1 MICKITDME
10 LFKILKNKKFIAAV
24 ILLLLLNCAFFY
36 ITQQKNLKEFDI
48 NIDAYSRV
56 FSENSYIFS
65 EDNAKETVI
74 EKNNEIQIIKSFADA
89 EKLKAENAEEY
100 EYYAQEEAALI
111 TEYPSLYRE
120 YKEGKY
126 LDEELSALTD
136 FYSHFAYQVEYQ
148 NDYQSYIDSIAENS
162 RELTSKKLFSDKTSF
177 SYKSI
182 QKTAHDFSKNRDL
195 QLKLVNDLPVSA
207 VLNYNIRDFVLI
219 LLCVFIV
226 IIFTAEKNV
235 NILINT
241 CRNGR
246 MMLKIKQLPVLLL
259 FSFLISSLV
268 YISEILIAL
277 KIYNAPLDF
286 SAPIQSADMF
296 SDCVLYI
303 SFLQL
308 IAVNIIF
315 KAVIAVMTASL
326 MWLLISLSSNII
338 LDCGIAGAVAAAELL
353 LYKNISEQSSL
364 SFLKT
369 FNIFSL
375 FDYSSITEYSLI
387 SVFSVP
393 VRAEKIIWVIVLF
406 ITVCVAVL
414 VIISSKR
421 NYPVKTPSNVF
432 AFLQRILKYLN
443 TVYLK
448 IQSAVYAGRY
458 ETFKLM
464 HIGKGILVVAV
475 FFLIIGFSFN
485 TNTLVFSPEETFLND
500 YYEEYGGKLSS
511 AVYDSID
518 KMQSES
524 QAVEK
529 EFNAKSKQFADGEIS
544 FEEYEL
550 ALAKN
555 DAYDTQRKA
564 VEVLREQV
572 GRIEVLKEKEI
583 EPVLI
588 NEAGYNSLFS
598 PLSNQS
604 ELLLLLC
611 AVIIIFSSAF
621 SIEKSS
627 NMLSLNHCAKNG
639 RQNLYLKKI
648 LCVIPKTFALTLISY
663 LSMILQINYFYKIE
677 YLSADIHN
685 LQILQNVDIEVS
697 ILEYLIINFL
707 FEFLFVTAAAFITV
721 SLSSFMPQMA
731 VIIISA
737 GLFVLPG
744 ALNMADIDF
753 AKEVS
758 ASFLFNFN
766 SFVLDKGLNA
776 YSFAVHF
783 ILIIVCAAML
793 YMSNRK
799 WCLTKDR

>member
-1 MICKITDME
+1 ME

-48 NIDAYSRV
+48 NIDTYSRV

-65 EDNAKETVI
+65 KDNAKETVI

-111 TEYPSLYRE
+111 TEYSSLYRE

-136 FYSHFAYQVEYQ
+136 FYSHFAYQAEYQ

-182 QKTAHDFSKNRDL
+182 QKTAQDFSKNRDL

-207 VLNYNIRDFVLI
+207 VLNYNIGDFVLI

-296 SDCVLYI
+296 SDCVLHI
-303 SFLQL
+303 SILQL
-308 IAVNIIF
+308 IVANIIF

-338 LDCGIAGAVAAAELL
+338 LDCGIAGAIAAAELL
-353 LYKNISEQSSL
+353 LYKNISEQSSF
-364 SFLKT
+364 SFLKI

-375 FDYSSITEYSLI
+375 FDYRSITEYSLI

-406 ITVCVAVL
+406 ISVCVAVL

-421 NYPVKTPSNVF
+421 NYSVKTPSNVF

-500 YYEEYGGKLSS
+500 YYEEYGGELSS

-529 EFNAKSKQFADGEIS
+529 EFNVKSKQFADGKIS

-572 GRIEVLKEKEI
+572 GRIEVLKEKGI

-621 SIEKSS
+621 SIEKAS

-648 LCVIPKTFALTLISY
+648 LCVIPKTFTLTLISY
-663 LSMILQINYFYKIE
+663 LYMILQINYFYKIE

-744 ALNMADIDF
+744 ALNMADINF

-793 YMSNRK
+793 YMSNRR

>member
-1 MICKITDME
+1 ME

-126 LDEELSALTD
+126 LDVELSALTD
-136 FYSHFAYQVEYQ
+136 FYSHFAYQAEYQ

-182 QKTAHDFSKNRDL
+182 QKTAQDFSKNKDL

-207 VLNYNIRDFVLI
+207 VLNYNIGDFVLI

-259 FSFLISSLV
+259 FSLLISSLV

-296 SDCVLYI
+296 SDCVLHI
-303 SFLQL
+303 SILQL
-308 IAVNIIF
+308 IVANIIF
-315 KAVIAVMTASL
+315 KAAIAVMTASL
-326 MWLLISLSSNII
+326 MWLLISLNSNII
-338 LDCGIAGAVAAAELL
+338 LDCGIAGAIAAAELL
-353 LYKNISEQSSL
+353 LYKNISEQSSF

-406 ITVCVAVL
+406 ITVCVTVL

-432 AFLQRILKYLN
+432 AFLQRILQYLN

-511 AVYDSID
+511 TVYDSID

-529 EFNAKSKQFADGEIS
+529 EFNVKSKQFADGEIS

-572 GRIEVLKEKEI
+572 GRIEVLKEKGI

-621 SIEKSS
+621 SIEKAS

-737 GLFVLPG
+737 GLSVLPG
-744 ALNMADIDF
+744 ALNMADINF

-758 ASFLFNFN
+758 ASFMFNFN

-793 YMSNRK
+793 YMSNRR

>member
-1 MICKITDME
+1 ME

-65 EDNAKETVI
+65 EDSAKETVI

-136 FYSHFAYQVEYQ
+136 FYSHFAYQAEYQ

-182 QKTAHDFSKNRDL
+182 KKTAQDFSKNRDL

-207 VLNYNIRDFVLI
+207 VLNYNIGDFVLI

-296 SDCVLYI
+296 SDCVLHI
-303 SFLQL
+303 SILQL
-308 IAVNIIF
+308 IVANIIF

-338 LDCGIAGAVAAAELL
+338 LDCGIAGAIAAAELL
-353 LYKNISEQSSL
+353 LYKNISEQSSF
-364 SFLKT
+364 SFLKI

-375 FDYSSITEYSLI
+375 FDYRSITEYSLI

-406 ITVCVAVL
+406 ISVCVAVL

-421 NYPVKTPSNVF
+421 NYSVKTPSNVF

-500 YYEEYGGKLSS
+500 YYEEYGGELSS

-529 EFNAKSKQFADGEIS
+529 EFNVKSKQFADGKIS

-572 GRIEVLKEKEI
+572 GRIEVLKEKGI

-621 SIEKSS
+621 SIEKAS

-648 LCVIPKTFALTLISY
+648 LCVIPKTFTLTLISY
-663 LSMILQINYFYKIE
+663 LYMILQINYFYKIE

-744 ALNMADIDF
+744 ALNMADINF

-776 YSFAVHF
+776 YSFAVRF

-793 YMSNRK
+793 YMSNRR

>member
-1 MICKITDME
+1 ME

-136 FYSHFAYQVEYQ
+136 FYSHFAYQAEYQ
-148 NDYQSYIDSIAENS
+148 NDYHSYIDSIAENS

-182 QKTAHDFSKNRDL
+182 KKTAQDFSKNRDL

-207 VLNYNIRDFVLI
+207 VLNYNIGDFVLI

-259 FSFLISSLV
+259 FSLFISSLV

-296 SDCVLYI
+296 SDCVLHI
-303 SFLQL
+303 SILQL
-308 IAVNIIF
+308 IVANIIF
-315 KAVIAVMTASL
+315 KAVIAVMTAFL

-353 LYKNISEQSSL
+353 LYKNISEQSSF

-448 IQSAVYAGRY
+448 IQNAVYAGRY

-485 TNTLVFSPEETFLND
+485 TNTLVFSSEETFLND
-500 YYEEYGGKLSS
+500 YYEEYGGELSS

-572 GRIEVLKEKEI
+572 GRIEVLKEKGI

-621 SIEKSS
+621 SIEKAS

-648 LCVIPKTFALTLISY
+648 LCVIPKTSALTLISY

-758 ASFLFNFN
+758 VSFLFNFN
-766 SFVLDKGLNA
+766 SFVLDKGLSA

-793 YMSNRK
+793 YMSNRR

>member
-1 MICKITDME
+1 ME

-65 EDNAKETVI
+65 EDSAKETVI

-136 FYSHFAYQVEYQ
+136 FYSHFAYQAEYQ

-207 VLNYNIRDFVLI
+207 VLNYNIGDFVLI

-259 FSFLISSLV
+259 LSFLISSLV

-296 SDCVLYI
+296 SDCVLHI
-303 SFLQL
+303 SILQL
-308 IAVNIIF
+308 IVANIIF

-338 LDCGIAGAVAAAELL
+338 LDCGIAGAIAAAELL
-353 LYKNISEQSSL
+353 LYKNISEQSSF
-364 SFLKT
+364 SFLKI

-375 FDYSSITEYSLI
+375 FDYRSITEYSLI

-406 ITVCVAVL
+406 ISVCVAVL
-414 VIISSKR
+414 VINSSKR

-432 AFLQRILKYLN
+432 SFLQRILKYLN

-448 IQSAVYAGRY
+448 IQSTVYAGRY

-500 YYEEYGGKLSS
+500 YYEEYGGELSS

-529 EFNAKSKQFADGEIS
+529 EFNVKSKQFADGEIS

-572 GRIEVLKEKEI
+572 GRIEVLKEKGI

-621 SIEKSS
+621 SIEKAS

-744 ALNMADIDF
+744 ALNMADINF

>member
-1 MICKITDME
+1 ME

-36 ITQQKNLKEFDI
+36 ITQQKILKEFDI

-74 EKNNEIQIIKSFADA
+74 EKNNEIQIIKSFSDA

-136 FYSHFAYQVEYQ
+136 FYSHFAYQAEYQ

-182 QKTAHDFSKNRDL
+182 QKTAQDFSKNRDL

-207 VLNYNIRDFVLI
+207 VLNYNIGDFVLI

-226 IIFTAEKNV
+226 IIFKAEKNV

-296 SDCVLYI
+296 SDCVLHI
-303 SFLQL
+303 SILQL
-308 IAVNIIF
+308 IVANIIF

-338 LDCGIAGAVAAAELL
+338 LDCGIAGAIAAAELL
-353 LYKNISEQSSL
+353 LYKNISEQSSF

-393 VRAEKIIWVIVLF
+393 VRAEKIIWIIVLF

-414 VIISSKR
+414 VIISAKR

-500 YYEEYGGKLSS
+500 YYEEYGDELSS

-572 GRIEVLKEKEI
+572 GRIEVLKEKGI

-621 SIEKSS
+621 SIEKAS

-639 RQNLYLKKI
+639 RQNLYFKKI

-793 YMSNRK
+793 YMSNRR

>member
-1 MICKITDME
+1 ME

-56 FSENSYIFS
+56 FSENSYIFF

-74 EKNNEIQIIKSFADA
+74 EKNNEIQIIKSFSDA

-111 TEYPSLYRE
+111 TEYPSLYGE

-136 FYSHFAYQVEYQ
+136 FYSHFAYQAEYQ

-182 QKTAHDFSKNRDL
+182 QKTAQDFSKNRDL

-207 VLNYNIRDFVLI
+207 VLNYNIGDFVLI

-235 NILINT
+235 NLLINT

-246 MMLKIKQLPVLLL
+246 MMLKIKQFPVLLL

-286 SAPIQSADMF
+286 SAQIQSADMF
-296 SDCVLYI
+296 SDCVLHI

-308 IAVNIIF
+308 IVVNIIF

-338 LDCGIAGAVAAAELL
+338 LDCGIAGAIAAAELL
-353 LYKNISEQSSL
+353 LYKNISEQSSF

-485 TNTLVFSPEETFLND
+485 TNTLVLSPEETFLND
-500 YYEEYGGKLSS
+500 YYEEYGGELSS

-529 EFNAKSKQFADGEIS
+529 EFNVKSKQFADGEIS

-572 GRIEVLKEKEI
+572 ERIEVLKENGI

-621 SIEKSS
+621 SIEKTS

-731 VIIISA
+731 VIIIFA

-744 ALNMADIDF
+744 ALNMADINF

>member
-1 MICKITDME
+1 ME

-136 FYSHFAYQVEYQ
+136 FYSHFAYQAEYQ

-207 VLNYNIRDFVLI
+207 VLNYNIGDFVLI

-286 SAPIQSADMF
+286 SAPIQSAYMF
-296 SDCVLYI
+296 SDCVLHI
-303 SFLQL
+303 SILQL
-308 IAVNIIF
+308 IVANIIF

-448 IQSAVYAGRY
+448 IQSAVYARRY

-500 YYEEYGGKLSS
+500 YYEEYGGELSS
-511 AVYDSID
+511 TVYDSID

-564 VEVLREQV
+564 VEVLRDQV
-572 GRIEVLKEKEI
+572 GRIEVLKEKGI

-621 SIEKSS
+621 SIEKAS
-627 NMLSLNHCAKNG
+627 NMLPLNHCAKNG

-663 LSMILQINYFYKIE
+663 LYMILQINYFYKIE

-744 ALNMADIDF
+744 ALNMADINF

-799 WCLTKDR
+799 WCLTKGR

>member
-1 MICKITDME
+1 ME

-136 FYSHFAYQVEYQ
+136 FYSHFAYQAEYQ

-207 VLNYNIRDFVLI
+207 VLNYNIGDFVLI

-259 FSFLISSLV
+259 FSLLISSLV

-296 SDCVLYI
+296 SDCVLHI
-303 SFLQL
+303 SILQL
-308 IAVNIIF
+308 IVANIIF
-315 KAVIAVMTASL
+315 KAAIAVMTASL
-326 MWLLISLSSNII
+326 MWLLISLNSNII
-338 LDCGIAGAVAAAELL
+338 LDCGIAGAIAAAELL

-393 VRAEKIIWVIVLF
+393 VRAEKIIWIIVLF

-432 AFLQRILKYLN
+432 TFLQRILKYLN

-448 IQSAVYAGRY
+448 IQNTVYAGRY

-500 YYEEYGGKLSS
+500 YYEEYGGELSS

-529 EFNAKSKQFADGEIS
+529 EFNVKSKQFAEGEIS

-572 GRIEVLKEKEI
+572 GRIEVLKEKGI

-604 ELLLLLC
+604 ELLFLLC

-621 SIEKSS
+621 SIEKTS

-639 RQNLYLKKI
+639 RQNLYFKKI
-648 LCVIPKTFALTLISY
+648 LCVIPKTFTLTLISY

-744 ALNMADIDF
+744 ALNMADINF

-766 SFVLDKGLNA
+766 SFVLDKGLSA
-776 YSFAVHF
+776 CSFAVHF

-793 YMSNRK
+793 YMSNRR

>member
-1 MICKITDME
+1 ME

-136 FYSHFAYQVEYQ
+136 FYSHFAYQAEYQ

-207 VLNYNIRDFVLI
+207 VLNYNIGDFVLI

-296 SDCVLYI
+296 SDCVLHI

-308 IAVNIIF
+308 IAANIIF
-315 KAVIAVMTASL
+315 KAVIAVMTAFL

-500 YYEEYGGKLSS
+500 YYEEYGGELSS

-564 VEVLREQV
+564 VEVLRDQV
-572 GRIEVLKEKEI
+572 ERIEVLKEKGI

-639 RQNLYLKKI
+639 RQNLCFKKI

-663 LSMILQINYFYKIE
+663 LSMIFQINYFYKIE

-744 ALNMADIDF
+744 ALNMADINF

-758 ASFLFNFN
+758 AFFLFNFN

>member
-1 MICKITDME
+1 ME

-74 EKNNEIQIIKSFADA
+74 EKNNEIQMIKSFADA

-136 FYSHFAYQVEYQ
+136 FYSHFAYQAEYQ

-207 VLNYNIRDFVLI
+207 VLNYNIGDFVLI

-235 NILINT
+235 NLLINT

-296 SDCVLYI
+296 SDCVLHI

-338 LDCGIAGAVAAAELL
+338 LDCGIAGAIAAAELL

-393 VRAEKIIWVIVLF
+393 VRTEKIIWIIVLF
-406 ITVCVAVL
+406 ITIGVAVL
-414 VIISSKR
+414 VIISAKR

-432 AFLQRILKYLN
+432 VFLQRILKYLN

-448 IQSAVYAGRY
+448 IQSTVYAGRY

-485 TNTLVFSPEETFLND
+485 TNTLVFSSEETFLND
-500 YYEEYGGKLSS
+500 YYEEYGGELSS

-564 VEVLREQV
+564 VEVLRDQV
-572 GRIEVLKEKEI
+572 ERIEVLKENGI

-744 ALNMADIDF
+744 ALNMADINF

-793 YMSNRK
+793 YMSNRR
-799 WCLTKDR
+799 WCLTKDW

>member
-1 MICKITDME
+1 ME

-74 EKNNEIQIIKSFADA
+74 EKNNEIQIIKSFSDA

-111 TEYPSLYRE
+111 TEYHSLYRE

-136 FYSHFAYQVEYQ
+136 FYSHFAYQAEYQ

-182 QKTAHDFSKNRDL
+182 QKTAQDFSKNRDL

-207 VLNYNIRDFVLI
+207 VLNYNIGDFVLI

-296 SDCVLYI
+296 SDCVLHI
-303 SFLQL
+303 SILQL
-308 IAVNIIF
+308 IVANIIF

-353 LYKNISEQSSL
+353 LYKNISEQSSF

-421 NYPVKTPSNVF
+421 NYSVKTPSNVF

-448 IQSAVYAGRY
+448 IQNTVYAGRY

-500 YYEEYGGKLSS
+500 YYEEYGGELSS

-529 EFNAKSKQFADGEIS
+529 EFNVKSKQFADGEIS

-564 VEVLREQV
+564 VEVLRNQV
-572 GRIEVLKEKEI
+572 GRIEVLKEKGI
-583 EPVLI
+583 EPVMI

-598 PLSNQS
+598 PLTNQS

-621 SIEKSS
+621 SIEKAS

-639 RQNLYLKKI
+639 RQNLYFKKI

-707 FEFLFVTAAAFITV
+707 FEYLFVTAAAFITV

-766 SFVLDKGLNA
+766 SFVLDKGLSA

>member
-1 MICKITDME
+1 ME

-65 EDNAKETVI
+65 EDSAKETVI

-111 TEYPSLYRE
+111 TEYHSLYRE

-136 FYSHFAYQVEYQ
+136 FYSHFAYQAEYQ
-148 NDYQSYIDSIAENS
+148 NDYQSYIASIAENS

-182 QKTAHDFSKNRDL
+182 QKTAQDFSKNRDL

-207 VLNYNIRDFVLI
+207 VLNYNIGDFVLI

-259 FSFLISSLV
+259 FSLLISSLV

-296 SDCVLYI
+296 SDCVLHI
-303 SFLQL
+303 SILQL
-308 IAVNIIF
+308 IVANIIF

-448 IQSAVYAGRY
+448 IQNTVYAGRY

-464 HIGKGILVVAV
+464 HIGKGILVVSV

-529 EFNAKSKQFADGEIS
+529 EFNVKSKQFADGEIS

-572 GRIEVLKEKEI
+572 GRIEVLKEKGI

-621 SIEKSS
+621 SIEKAS

-648 LCVIPKTFALTLISY
+648 LCVIPKTFTLTLISY

-758 ASFLFNFN
+758 ASFMFNFN
-766 SFVLDKGLNA
+766 SFVLDKGLSA

-793 YMSNRK
+793 YMSNRR

>member
-1 MICKITDME
+1 ME

-65 EDNAKETVI
+65 EDSAKETVI

-136 FYSHFAYQVEYQ
+136 FYSHFAYQAEYQ

-207 VLNYNIRDFVLI
+207 VLNYNIGDFVLI

-235 NILINT
+235 NLLINT

-296 SDCVLYI
+296 SDCVLHI
-303 SFLQL
+303 SILQL
-308 IAVNIIF
+308 IVANIIF

-338 LDCGIAGAVAAAELL
+338 LDCGIAGAIAAEELL

-448 IQSAVYAGRY
+448 IQSTVYAGRY

-464 HIGKGILVVAV
+464 HIGKGILVVSV

-500 YYEEYGGKLSS
+500 YYEEYGGELSS

-529 EFNAKSKQFADGEIS
+529 EFNVKSKQFADGEIS

-572 GRIEVLKEKEI
+572 GRIEVLKEKGI

-621 SIEKSS
+621 SIEKAS

-639 RQNLYLKKI
+639 RQNLYFKKI

-758 ASFLFNFN
+758 ASFMFNFN
-766 SFVLDKGLNA
+766 SFVLDKGLSA
-776 YSFAVHF
+776 YSFAVNF

>member
-1 MICKITDME
+1 ME

-126 LDEELSALTD
+126 LDVELSALTD
-136 FYSHFAYQVEYQ
+136 FYSHFAYQAEYQ

-182 QKTAHDFSKNRDL
+182 QKTAQDFSKNKDL

-207 VLNYNIRDFVLI
+207 VLNYNIGDFVLI

-259 FSFLISSLV
+259 FSLLISSLV

-296 SDCVLYI
+296 SDCVLHI
-303 SFLQL
+303 SILQL
-308 IAVNIIF
+308 IVANIIF
-315 KAVIAVMTASL
+315 KAAIAVMTASL
-326 MWLLISLSSNII
+326 MWLLISLNSNII
-338 LDCGIAGAVAAAELL
+338 LDCGIAGAIAAAELL
-353 LYKNISEQSSL
+353 LYKNISEQSSF

-406 ITVCVAVL
+406 ITVCVTVL

-432 AFLQRILKYLN
+432 AFLQRILQYLN

-511 AVYDSID
+511 TVYDSID

-529 EFNAKSKQFADGEIS
+529 EFNVKSKQFADGEIS

-572 GRIEVLKEKEI
+572 GRIEVLKEKGI

-621 SIEKSS
+621 SIEKAS

-737 GLFVLPG
+737 GLSVLPG
-744 ALNMADIDF
+744 ALNMADINF

-758 ASFLFNFN
+758 ASFMFNFN
-766 SFVLDKGLNA
+766 SFVLDKGLSA

-793 YMSNRK
+793 YMSNRR

>member
-1 MICKITDME
+1 ME

-136 FYSHFAYQVEYQ
+136 FYSHFAYQAEYQ

-207 VLNYNIRDFVLI
+207 VLNYNIGDFVLI

-296 SDCVLYI
+296 SDCVLHI

-308 IAVNIIF
+308 IAANIIF
-315 KAVIAVMTASL
+315 KAVIAVMTAFL

-500 YYEEYGGKLSS
+500 YYEEYGGELSS

-564 VEVLREQV
+564 VEVLRDQV
-572 GRIEVLKEKEI
+572 GRIEVLKEKGI

-611 AVIIIFSSAF
+611 AVIIIFLSAF
-621 SIEKSS
+621 SIEKTS

-776 YSFAVHF
+776 YSFAVNF

-793 YMSNRK
+793 YMSNRR

>member
-1 MICKITDME
+1 ME

-74 EKNNEIQIIKSFADA
+74 EKNNEIQIIKSFSDA

-111 TEYPSLYRE
+111 TEYHSLYRE

-136 FYSHFAYQVEYQ
+136 FYSHFAYQAEYQ

-182 QKTAHDFSKNRDL
+182 QKTAQDFSKNRDL

-207 VLNYNIRDFVLI
+207 VLNYNIGDFVLI

-286 SAPIQSADMF
+286 SAPIQSAYMF
-296 SDCVLYI
+296 SDCVLHI
-303 SFLQL
+303 SILQL
-308 IAVNIIF
+308 IVANIIF

-338 LDCGIAGAVAAAELL
+338 LDCGIAGAIAAAELL

-500 YYEEYGGKLSS
+500 YYEEYGGELSS
-511 AVYDSID
+511 TVYDSID

-572 GRIEVLKEKEI
+572 GRIEVLKEKGI

-621 SIEKSS
+621 SIEKAS

-648 LCVIPKTFALTLISY
+648 LCVIPKTFTLTLISY
-663 LSMILQINYFYKIE
+663 LYMILQINYFYKIE

-744 ALNMADIDF
+744 ALNMADINF

-793 YMSNRK
+793 YMSNRR

>member
-1 MICKITDME
+1 ME

-74 EKNNEIQIIKSFADA
+74 EKNNEIQIIKSFSDA

-111 TEYPSLYRE
+111 TEYHSLYRE

-136 FYSHFAYQVEYQ
+136 FYSHFAYQAEYQ

-182 QKTAHDFSKNRDL
+182 QKTAQDFSKNRDL

-207 VLNYNIRDFVLI
+207 VLNYNIGDFVLI

-286 SAPIQSADMF
+286 SAPIQSAYMF
-296 SDCVLYI
+296 SDCVLHI
-303 SFLQL
+303 SILQL
-308 IAVNIIF
+308 IVANIIF

-338 LDCGIAGAVAAAELL
+338 LDCGIAGAIAAAELL

-485 TNTLVFSPEETFLND
+485 TNTLVFSSEETFLND
-500 YYEEYGGKLSS
+500 YYEEYGGELSS

-564 VEVLREQV
+564 VEVLRDQV
-572 GRIEVLKEKEI
+572 GRIEVLKEKGI

-707 FEFLFVTAAAFITV
+707 FEFLFVTVAAFITV

-744 ALNMADIDF
+744 ALNMADINF

>member
-1 MICKITDME
+1 ME

-65 EDNAKETVI
+65 EDSAKETVI
-74 EKNNEIQIIKSFADA
+74 EKNNEIQIIKSFSDA

-100 EYYAQEEAALI
+100 EYYAQEKAALI

-136 FYSHFAYQVEYQ
+136 FYSHFAYQAEYQ

-207 VLNYNIRDFVLI
+207 VLNYNIGDFVLI

-296 SDCVLYI
+296 SDCVLHI
-303 SFLQL
+303 SILQL
-308 IAVNIIF
+308 IVANIIF

-353 LYKNISEQSSL
+353 LYKNISEQSSF

-529 EFNAKSKQFADGEIS
+529 EFNVKSKQFAEGEIS

-572 GRIEVLKEKEI
+572 GRIEVLKEKGI
-583 EPVLI
+583 EPVFI

-621 SIEKSS
+621 SIEKAS

-639 RQNLYLKKI
+639 RQNLYFKKI
-648 LCVIPKTFALTLISY
+648 LCVISKTFALTLISY

-744 ALNMADIDF
+744 ALNMADINF

-758 ASFLFNFN
+758 ASFMFNFN

>member
-1 MICKITDME
+1 ME

-48 NIDAYSRV
+48 NIDVYSRV

-65 EDNAKETVI
+65 EDSAKETVI

-136 FYSHFAYQVEYQ
+136 FYSHFAYQAEYQ

-182 QKTAHDFSKNRDL
+182 QKTAQDFSKNRDL

-207 VLNYNIRDFVLI
+207 VLNYNIGDFVLI

-226 IIFTAEKNV
+226 IIITAEKNV

-259 FSFLISSLV
+259 FSLLISSLV

-296 SDCVLYI
+296 SDCVLHI
-303 SFLQL
+303 SILQL

-338 LDCGIAGAVAAAELL
+338 LDCGIAGAIAAAELL
-353 LYKNISEQSSL
+353 LYKNISEQSSF

-421 NYPVKTPSNVF
+421 NYPIKTPSNVF

-485 TNTLVFSPEETFLND
+485 TNTLVFSSEETFLND
-500 YYEEYGGKLSS
+500 YYEEYGGELSS

-529 EFNAKSKQFADGEIS
+529 EFNVKSKQFTDGEIS

-564 VEVLREQV
+564 VEVLRDQV
-572 GRIEVLKEKEI
+572 GRIEVLKEKGI

-621 SIEKSS
+621 SIEKAS

-648 LCVIPKTFALTLISY
+648 LCVIPKTSALTLISY

-758 ASFLFNFN
+758 ASFMFNFN
-766 SFVLDKGLNA
+766 SFVLDKGLSA

-793 YMSNRK
+793 YMSNRR

>member
-1 MICKITDME
+1 ME

-136 FYSHFAYQVEYQ
+136 FYSHFAYQAEYQ

-182 QKTAHDFSKNRDL
+182 QKTAQDFSKNKDL

-207 VLNYNIRDFVLI
+207 VLNYNIGDFVLI
-219 LLCVFIV
+219 LLCIFIV

-235 NILINT
+235 NLLINT

-259 FSFLISSLV
+259 FSLLISSLV

-296 SDCVLYI
+296 SDCVLHI

-308 IAVNIIF
+308 IAANIIF
-315 KAVIAVMTASL
+315 KAVIAVMTAFL

-353 LYKNISEQSSL
+353 LYKNILEQSSF

-485 TNTLVFSPEETFLND
+485 TNTLVFSSEETFLND
-500 YYEEYGGKLSS
+500 YYEEYGGELSS

-572 GRIEVLKEKEI
+572 GRIEVLKEKGI
-583 EPVLI
+583 KPVLI

-793 YMSNRK
+793 YMSNRR

>member
-1 MICKITDME
+1 ME

-36 ITQQKNLKEFDI
+36 ITQQKILKEFDI
-48 NIDAYSRV
+48 NIDTYSRV

-74 EKNNEIQIIKSFADA
+74 EKNNEIQIIKSFSDA

-136 FYSHFAYQVEYQ
+136 FYSHFAYQAEYQ

-182 QKTAHDFSKNRDL
+182 QKTAQDFSKNRDL

-207 VLNYNIRDFVLI
+207 VLNYNIGDFVLI

-296 SDCVLYI
+296 SDCVLHI
-303 SFLQL
+303 SILQL
-308 IAVNIIF
+308 IVANIIF

-338 LDCGIAGAVAAAELL
+338 LDCGIAGAIAAAELL
-353 LYKNISEQSSL
+353 LYKNISEQSSF
-364 SFLKT
+364 SFLKI

-375 FDYSSITEYSLI
+375 FDYRSITEYSLI

-406 ITVCVAVL
+406 ISVCVAVL

-421 NYPVKTPSNVF
+421 NYSVKTPSNVF

-500 YYEEYGGKLSS
+500 YYEEYGGELSS

-529 EFNAKSKQFADGEIS
+529 EFNVKSKQFADGKIS

-572 GRIEVLKEKEI
+572 GRIEVLKEKGI

-621 SIEKSS
+621 SIEKAS

-648 LCVIPKTFALTLISY
+648 LCVIPKTFTLTLISY
-663 LSMILQINYFYKIE
+663 LYMILQINYFYKIE

-744 ALNMADIDF
+744 ALNMADINF

-793 YMSNRK
+793 YMSNRR

>member
-1 MICKITDME
+1 ME

-65 EDNAKETVI
+65 EDSAKETVI

-136 FYSHFAYQVEYQ
+136 FYSHFAYQAEYQ
-148 NDYQSYIDSIAENS
+148 NDYQSYIASIAENS

-182 QKTAHDFSKNRDL
+182 KKTAQDFSKNKDL

-207 VLNYNIRDFVLI
+207 VLNYNIGDFVLI

-259 FSFLISSLV
+259 FSLLISSLV

-277 KIYNAPLDF
+277 EIYNAPLDF

-296 SDCVLYI
+296 SDCVLHI
-303 SFLQL
+303 SILQL
-308 IAVNIIF
+308 IVANIIF

-448 IQSAVYAGRY
+448 IQNTVYAGRY

-500 YYEEYGGKLSS
+500 YYEKYGGKLSS

-529 EFNAKSKQFADGEIS
+529 EFNVKSKQFAEGEIS

-572 GRIEVLKEKEI
+572 GRIEVLKEKGI

-621 SIEKSS
+621 SIEKAS

-639 RQNLYLKKI
+639 RQNLYFKKI

-758 ASFLFNFN
+758 ASFMFNFN
-766 SFVLDKGLNA
+766 SFVLDKGLSA

-783 ILIIVCAAML
+783 ILIIVCAAMF
-793 YMSNRK
+793 YMSNRR

>member
-1 MICKITDME
+1 MATLKHINSKNADYGAAE
-10 LFKILKNKKFIAAV
+10 QYLLFEHDEFTMKPVLDETGRLIPREDYRLST
-24 ILLLLLNCAFFY
+24 LNCGGEDFAVACMRA
-36 ITQQKNLKEFDI
+36 NLR
-48 NIDAYSRV
+48 Y
-56 FSENSYIFS
+56 
-65 EDNAKETVI
+65 
-74 EKNNEIQIIKSFADA
+74 EKNQRREDVKSHHYIISFDPRDGPDNGLTVDRAQALGEKFCA
-89 EKLKAENAEEY
+89 EHFPGH
-100 EYYAQEEAALI
+100 QALVC
-111 TEYPSLYRE
+111 THPDGHNHS
-120 YKEGKY
+120 G
-126 LDEELSALTD
+126 
-136 FYSHFAYQVEYQ
+136 
-148 NDYQSYIDSIAENS
+148 
-162 RELTSKKLFSDKTSF
+162 
-177 SYKSI
+177 
-182 QKTAHDFSKNRDL
+182 
-195 QLKLVNDLPVSA
+195 
-207 VLNYNIRDFVLI
+207 NIHVH
-219 LLCVFIV
+219 IV
-226 IIFTAEKNV
+226 INSLRIEEVPF
-235 NILINT
+235 
-241 CRNGR
+241 
-246 MMLKIKQLPVLLL
+246 LPYMDRPV
-259 FSFLISSLV
+259 
-268 YISEILIAL
+268 
-277 KIYNAPLDF
+277 DT
-286 SAPIQSADMF
+286 
-296 SDCVLYI
+296 
-303 SFLQL
+303 
-308 IAVNIIF
+308 
-315 KAVIAVMTASL
+315 KAGCKHRCT
-326 MWLLISLSSNII
+326 
-338 LDCGIAGAVAAAELL
+338 D
-353 LYKNISEQSSL
+353 
-364 SFLKT
+364 
-369 FNIFSL
+369 
-375 FDYSSITEYSLI
+375 
-387 SVFSVP
+387 
-393 VRAEKIIWVIVLF
+393 
-406 ITVCVAVL
+406 
-414 VIISSKR
+414 
-421 NYPVKTPSNVF
+421 
-432 AFLQRILKYLN
+432 LQRILKYLN

-500 YYEEYGGKLSS
+500 YYEKYGGKLSS

-529 EFNAKSKQFADGEIS
+529 EFNVKSKQFAEGEIS

-572 GRIEVLKEKEI
+572 GRIEVLKEKGI

-621 SIEKSS
+621 SIEKAS

-639 RQNLYLKKI
+639 RQNLYFKKI

-758 ASFLFNFN
+758 ASFMFNFN
-766 SFVLDKGLNA
+766 SFVLDKGLSA

-783 ILIIVCAAML
+783 ILIIVCAAMF
-793 YMSNRK
+793 YMSNRR

>member
-1 MICKITDME
+1 ME

-65 EDNAKETVI
+65 EDSAKETVI
-74 EKNNEIQIIKSFADA
+74 EKNNEIQIIKSFSDA

-100 EYYAQEEAALI
+100 EYYAQEKAALI

-136 FYSHFAYQVEYQ
+136 FYSHFAYQAEYQ

-182 QKTAHDFSKNRDL
+182 QKTAQDFSKNKDL

-207 VLNYNIRDFVLI
+207 VLNYNIGDFVLI

-235 NILINT
+235 NLLINT

-296 SDCVLYI
+296 SDCILHI

-308 IAVNIIF
+308 IVVNIIF

-375 FDYSSITEYSLI
+375 FDYSSITEYSFI

-393 VRAEKIIWVIVLF
+393 VRAEKIIWIIVLF

-414 VIISSKR
+414 VIISAKR

-432 AFLQRILKYLN
+432 AFLQRIFKYLN

-464 HIGKGILVVAV
+464 HIGKGVLVVAV

-500 YYEEYGGKLSS
+500 YYEEYGGELSS

-529 EFNAKSKQFADGEIS
+529 EFNVKSKQFADGEIS

-564 VEVLREQV
+564 VEVLRKQV
-572 GRIEVLKEKEI
+572 GRIEVLKEKGI

-621 SIEKSS
+621 SIEKTS

-707 FEFLFVTAAAFITV
+707 FEILFVTAAAFITV

-744 ALNMADIDF
+744 ALNMADINF

-776 YSFAVHF
+776 YSFAVNF

-793 YMSNRK
+793 YMSNRR

>member
-1 MICKITDME
+1 ME

-136 FYSHFAYQVEYQ
+136 FYSHFAYQAEYQ

-182 QKTAHDFSKNRDL
+182 QKTAQDFSKNRDL

-207 VLNYNIRDFVLI
+207 VLNYNIGDFVLI

-296 SDCVLYI
+296 SDCVLHI
-303 SFLQL
+303 SILQL
-308 IAVNIIF
+308 IVANIIF

-338 LDCGIAGAVAAAELL
+338 LDCGIAGAIAAAELL
-353 LYKNISEQSSL
+353 LYKNISEQSSF
-364 SFLKT
+364 SFLKI

-375 FDYSSITEYSLI
+375 FDYRSITEYSLI

-406 ITVCVAVL
+406 ISVCVAVL

-421 NYPVKTPSNVF
+421 NYSVKTPSNVF

-500 YYEEYGGKLSS
+500 YYEEYGGELSS

-572 GRIEVLKEKEI
+572 GRIEVLKEKGI

-598 PLSNQS
+598 TLSNQS

-621 SIEKSS
+621 SIEKTS

-639 RQNLYLKKI
+639 RQNLYFKKI

-744 ALNMADIDF
+744 ALNMADINF

>member
-1 MICKITDME
+1 ME

-56 FSENSYIFS
+56 FSENSYIFF

-136 FYSHFAYQVEYQ
+136 FYSHFAYQAEYQ

-207 VLNYNIRDFVLI
+207 VLNYNIGDFVLI

-259 FSFLISSLV
+259 FSLLISSLV

-286 SAPIQSADMF
+286 SATIQSADMF
-296 SDCVLYI
+296 SDCVLHI
-303 SFLQL
+303 SILQL
-308 IAVNIIF
+308 IVANIIF

-485 TNTLVFSPEETFLND
+485 TNTLVFSSEETFLND
-500 YYEEYGGKLSS
+500 YYEEYGGELSS

-572 GRIEVLKEKEI
+572 GRIEVLKEKGI

-621 SIEKSS
+621 SIEKAS

-793 YMSNRK
+793 YMSNRR

>member
-1 MICKITDME
+1 MATLKHINSKNADYGAAE
-10 LFKILKNKKFIAAV
+10 QYLLFEHDEFTMKPVLDETGRLIPREDYRLST
-24 ILLLLLNCAFFY
+24 LNCGGEDFAVACMRA
-36 ITQQKNLKEFDI
+36 NLR
-48 NIDAYSRV
+48 Y
-56 FSENSYIFS
+56 
-65 EDNAKETVI
+65 
-74 EKNNEIQIIKSFADA
+74 EKNQRREDVKSHHYIISFAPRDGPDNG
-89 EKLKAENAEEY
+89 LTVDRV
-100 EYYAQEEAALI
+100 QELGEQFC
-111 TEYPSLYRE
+111 
-120 YKEGKY
+120 KE
-126 LDEELSALTD
+126 
-136 FYSHFAYQVEYQ
+136 HFPGHQV
-148 NDYQSYIDSIAENS
+148 
-162 RELTSKKLFSDKTSF
+162 
-177 SYKSI
+177 
-182 QKTAHDFSKNRDL
+182 
-195 QLKLVNDLPVSA
+195 LVCTHPDGHNHSG
-207 VLNYNIRDFVLI
+207 NIHVH
-219 LLCVFIV
+219 IV
-226 IIFTAEKNV
+226 INSLRIEEVPF
-235 NILINT
+235 
-241 CRNGR
+241 
-246 MMLKIKQLPVLLL
+246 LPYMDRPV
-259 FSFLISSLV
+259 
-268 YISEILIAL
+268 
-277 KIYNAPLDF
+277 DT
-286 SAPIQSADMF
+286 
-296 SDCVLYI
+296 
-303 SFLQL
+303 
-308 IAVNIIF
+308 
-315 KAVIAVMTASL
+315 KAGCKHRCT
-326 MWLLISLSSNII
+326 
-338 LDCGIAGAVAAAELL
+338 D
-353 LYKNISEQSSL
+353 
-364 SFLKT
+364 
-369 FNIFSL
+369 
-375 FDYSSITEYSLI
+375 
-387 SVFSVP
+387 
-393 VRAEKIIWVIVLF
+393 
-406 ITVCVAVL
+406 
-414 VIISSKR
+414 
-421 NYPVKTPSNVF
+421 
-432 AFLQRILKYLN
+432 LQRILKYLN

-500 YYEEYGGKLSS
+500 YYEKYGGKLSS

-529 EFNAKSKQFADGEIS
+529 EFNVKSKQFAEGEIS

-572 GRIEVLKEKEI
+572 GRIEVLKEKGI

-621 SIEKSS
+621 SIEKAS

-639 RQNLYLKKI
+639 RQNLYFKKI

-758 ASFLFNFN
+758 ASFMFNFN
-766 SFVLDKGLNA
+766 SFVLDKGLSA

-783 ILIIVCAAML
+783 ILIIVCAAMF
-793 YMSNRK
+793 YMSNRR

>member
-1 MICKITDME
+1 ME

-24 ILLLLLNCAFFY
+24 ILLLLLNCVFFY

-136 FYSHFAYQVEYQ
+136 FYSHFAYQAEYQ

-182 QKTAHDFSKNRDL
+182 KKTAQDFSKNRDL

-207 VLNYNIRDFVLI
+207 VLNYNIGDFVLI

-259 FSFLISSLV
+259 FSLLISSLV

-296 SDCVLYI
+296 SDCVLHI
-303 SFLQL
+303 SILQL
-308 IAVNIIF
+308 IAANIIF
-315 KAVIAVMTASL
+315 KAVIAVMTAFL

-338 LDCGIAGAVAAAELL
+338 LDCGIAGAIAAAELL

-464 HIGKGILVVAV
+464 HIGKGILVVAM

-529 EFNAKSKQFADGEIS
+529 EFNVKSKQFADGKIS

-572 GRIEVLKEKEI
+572 GRIEVLKEKGI

-621 SIEKSS
+621 SIEKAS

-648 LCVIPKTFALTLISY
+648 LCVIPKTFTLTLISY
-663 LSMILQINYFYKIE
+663 LYMILQINYFYKIE

-744 ALNMADIDF
+744 ALNMADINF

-793 YMSNRK
+793 YMSNRR

>member
-1 MICKITDME
+1 ME

-24 ILLLLLNCAFFY
+24 ILLLLLNCVFFY

-136 FYSHFAYQVEYQ
+136 FYSHFAYQAEYQ

-182 QKTAHDFSKNRDL
+182 KKTAQDFSKNRDL

-207 VLNYNIRDFVLI
+207 VLNYNIGDFVLI

-259 FSFLISSLV
+259 FSLLISSLV

-296 SDCVLYI
+296 SDCVLHI
-303 SFLQL
+303 SILQL
-308 IAVNIIF
+308 IAANIIF
-315 KAVIAVMTASL
+315 KAVIAVMTAFL

-338 LDCGIAGAVAAAELL
+338 LDCGIAGAIAAAELL

-464 HIGKGILVVAV
+464 HIGKGILVVAM

-529 EFNAKSKQFADGEIS
+529 EFNVKSKQFAEGEIS

-572 GRIEVLKEKEI
+572 GRIEVLKEKGI
-583 EPVLI
+583 EPVFI
-588 NEAGYNSLFS
+588 NESGYNSLFS

-621 SIEKSS
+621 SIEKAS

-663 LSMILQINYFYKIE
+663 FSMILQINYFYKIE

-697 ILEYLIINFL
+697 ILQYLIINFL

-783 ILIIVCAAML
+783 ILIIVCAAMI

>member
-1 MICKITDME
+1 ME

-74 EKNNEIQIIKSFADA
+74 EKNNEIQIIKSFSDA

-111 TEYPSLYRE
+111 TEYHSLYRE

-136 FYSHFAYQVEYQ
+136 FYSHFAYQAEYQ

-182 QKTAHDFSKNRDL
+182 QKTAQDFSKNRDL
-195 QLKLVNDLPVSA
+195 QLKLFNDLPVSA
-207 VLNYNIRDFVLI
+207 VLNYNIGDFVLI

-296 SDCVLYI
+296 SDCVLHI
-303 SFLQL
+303 SILQL
-308 IAVNIIF
+308 IVANIIF

-338 LDCGIAGAVAAAELL
+338 LDCGIAGAIAAAELL

-500 YYEEYGGKLSS
+500 YYEEYGGELSS

-572 GRIEVLKEKEI
+572 GRIEVLKEKGI
-583 EPVLI
+583 KPVLI

-621 SIEKSS
+621 SIEKAS

-663 LSMILQINYFYKIE
+663 FSMILQINYFYKIE

-697 ILEYLIINFL
+697 ILQYLIINFL

>member
-1 MICKITDME
+1 ME

-65 EDNAKETVI
+65 EDSAKETVI

-136 FYSHFAYQVEYQ
+136 FYSHFAYQAEYQ

-207 VLNYNIRDFVLI
+207 VLNYNIGDFVLI

-259 FSFLISSLV
+259 LSFLISSLV

-296 SDCVLYI
+296 SDCVLHI
-303 SFLQL
+303 SILQL
-308 IAVNIIF
+308 IVANIIF

-338 LDCGIAGAVAAAELL
+338 LDCGIAGAIAAAELL
-353 LYKNISEQSSL
+353 LYKNISEQSSF
-364 SFLKT
+364 SFLKI

-375 FDYSSITEYSLI
+375 FDYRSITEYSLI

-406 ITVCVAVL
+406 ISVCVAVL
-414 VIISSKR
+414 VINSSKR

-432 AFLQRILKYLN
+432 SFLQRILKYLN

-448 IQSAVYAGRY
+448 IQSTVYAGRY

-500 YYEEYGGKLSS
+500 YYEEYGGELSS

-524 QAVEK
+524 QDVEK
-529 EFNAKSKQFADGEIS
+529 EFNVKSKQFADGEIS

-572 GRIEVLKEKEI
+572 GRIEVLKEKGI

-621 SIEKSS
+621 SIEKAS

-744 ALNMADIDF
+744 ALNMADINF

>member
-1 MICKITDME
+1 ME

-65 EDNAKETVI
+65 EDSAKETVI

-136 FYSHFAYQVEYQ
+136 FYSHFAYQAEYQ

-182 QKTAHDFSKNRDL
+182 KKTAQDFSKNKDL

-207 VLNYNIRDFVLI
+207 VLNYNIGDFVLI

-296 SDCVLYI
+296 SDCVLHI
-303 SFLQL
+303 SILQL
-308 IAVNIIF
+308 IVANIIF

-338 LDCGIAGAVAAAELL
+338 LDCGIAGAIAAAELL
-353 LYKNISEQSSL
+353 LYKNISEQSSF
-364 SFLKT
+364 SFLKI

-375 FDYSSITEYSLI
+375 FDYRSITEYSLI

-406 ITVCVAVL
+406 ISVCVAVL

-421 NYPVKTPSNVF
+421 NYSVKTPSNVF

-500 YYEEYGGKLSS
+500 YYEEYGGELSS

-529 EFNAKSKQFADGEIS
+529 EFNVKSKQFADGKIS

-572 GRIEVLKEKEI
+572 GRIEVLKEKGI

-621 SIEKSS
+621 SIEKAS

-648 LCVIPKTFALTLISY
+648 LCVIPKTFTLTLISY
-663 LSMILQINYFYKIE
+663 LYMILQINYFYKIE

-744 ALNMADIDF
+744 ALNMADINF

-793 YMSNRK
+793 YMSNRR

>member
-1 MICKITDME
+1 ME

-65 EDNAKETVI
+65 EDSAKETVI

-126 LDEELSALTD
+126 LDVELSALTD
-136 FYSHFAYQVEYQ
+136 FYSRFAYQAEYQ

-182 QKTAHDFSKNRDL
+182 QKTAQDFSKNRDL

-207 VLNYNIRDFVLI
+207 VLNYNIGDFVLI

-235 NILINT
+235 NLLINT

-296 SDCVLYI
+296 SDCVLHI
-303 SFLQL
+303 SILQL
-308 IAVNIIF
+308 IVANIIF

-338 LDCGIAGAVAAAELL
+338 LDCGIAGAIAAEELL

-500 YYEEYGGKLSS
+500 YYEEYGGELSS

-529 EFNAKSKQFADGEIS
+529 EFNVKSKQFADGKIS

-572 GRIEVLKEKEI
+572 GRIEVLKEKGI

-648 LCVIPKTFALTLISY
+648 LCVIPKTSALTLISY

-758 ASFLFNFN
+758 ASFMFNFN
-766 SFVLDKGLNA
+766 SFVLDKGLSA

-793 YMSNRK
+793 YMSNRR

>member
-1 MICKITDME
+1 ME
-10 LFKILKNKKFIAAV
+10 LFKILKNRKFIAAV

-56 FSENSYIFS
+56 FSENSYIFF

-74 EKNNEIQIIKSFADA
+74 EKNNEIQIIKSFLDA

-136 FYSHFAYQVEYQ
+136 FYSHFAYQAEYQ

-182 QKTAHDFSKNRDL
+182 QKTAQDFSKNRDL

-207 VLNYNIRDFVLI
+207 VLNYNIGDFVLI

-296 SDCVLYI
+296 SDCVLHI
-303 SFLQL
+303 SILQL
-308 IAVNIIF
+308 IVVNIIF

-393 VRAEKIIWVIVLF
+393 VRAEKIIWIIVLF

-414 VIISSKR
+414 VIISAKR

-485 TNTLVFSPEETFLND
+485 TNTLVFSSEETFLND
-500 YYEEYGGKLSS
+500 YYEEYGGELSS

-529 EFNAKSKQFADGEIS
+529 EFNVKSKQFAEGEIS

-572 GRIEVLKEKEI
+572 GRIEILKEKGI

-621 SIEKSS
+621 SIEKAS

-766 SFVLDKGLNA
+766 SFVLDKGMNA

-793 YMSNRK
+793 YMSNRR

>member
-1 MICKITDME
+1 ME

-136 FYSHFAYQVEYQ
+136 FYSHFAYQAEYQ

-182 QKTAHDFSKNRDL
+182 QKTAQDFSKNKDL

-207 VLNYNIRDFVLI
+207 VLNYNIGDFVLI

-235 NILINT
+235 NLLINT

-296 SDCVLYI
+296 SDCVLHI
-303 SFLQL
+303 SILQL
-308 IAVNIIF
+308 IVANIIF

-338 LDCGIAGAVAAAELL
+338 LDCGIAGAIAAAELL
-353 LYKNISEQSSL
+353 LYKNISEQSSF

-448 IQSAVYAGRY
+448 IQGAVYAGRY

-500 YYEEYGGKLSS
+500 YYEEYGGELSS
-511 AVYDSID
+511 TVYDSID

-555 DAYDTQRKA
+555 DAYGTQRKA

-572 GRIEVLKEKEI
+572 GRIEVLKEKGI

-621 SIEKSS
+621 SIEKAS

-639 RQNLYLKKI
+639 RQNLYFKKI

-766 SFVLDKGLNA
+766 SFVLDKDLSA

-793 YMSNRK
+793 YMSNRR

>member
-1 MICKITDME
+1 ME

-56 FSENSYIFS
+56 FSENSYIFF

-136 FYSHFAYQVEYQ
+136 FYSHFAYQAEYQ

-207 VLNYNIRDFVLI
+207 VLNYNIGDFVLI

-235 NILINT
+235 NLLINT

-259 FSFLISSLV
+259 FSLLISSLV

-296 SDCVLYI
+296 SDCVLHI
-303 SFLQL
+303 SILQL
-308 IAVNIIF
+308 IAANIIF
-315 KAVIAVMTASL
+315 KAVIAVMTAFL

-338 LDCGIAGAVAAAELL
+338 LDCGIAGAIAAAELL

-364 SFLKT
+364 SLLKT

-443 TVYLK
+443 TDYLK

-485 TNTLVFSPEETFLND
+485 TNTLVFSSEETFLND
-500 YYEEYGGKLSS
+500 YYEEYGGELSS

-529 EFNAKSKQFADGEIS
+529 EFNVKSKQFAEGEIS
-544 FEEYEL
+544 FGEYEL

-564 VEVLREQV
+564 VEVLRDQV
-572 GRIEVLKEKEI
+572 GRIEVLKEKGI

-621 SIEKSS
+621 SIEKAS
-627 NMLSLNHCAKNG
+627 NMLSLNHCTKNG

>member
-1 MICKITDME
+1 ME

-65 EDNAKETVI
+65 EDSAKETVI

-136 FYSHFAYQVEYQ
+136 FYSHFAYQAEYQ

-207 VLNYNIRDFVLI
+207 VLNYNIGDFVLI

-235 NILINT
+235 NLLINT

-296 SDCVLYI
+296 SDCVLHI
-303 SFLQL
+303 SILQL
-308 IAVNIIF
+308 IVANIIF

-338 LDCGIAGAVAAAELL
+338 LDCGIAGAIAAEELL

-500 YYEEYGGKLSS
+500 YYEEYGGELSS

-572 GRIEVLKEKEI
+572 GRIEVLKEKGI

-621 SIEKSS
+621 SIEKAS

-744 ALNMADIDF
+744 ALNMADINF

-758 ASFLFNFN
+758 ASFLLNFN